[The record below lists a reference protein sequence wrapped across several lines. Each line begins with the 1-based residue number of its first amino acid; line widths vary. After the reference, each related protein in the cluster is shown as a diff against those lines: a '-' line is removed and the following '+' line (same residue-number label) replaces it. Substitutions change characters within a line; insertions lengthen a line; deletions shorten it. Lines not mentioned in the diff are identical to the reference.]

1 MAEGESV
8 KLFVG
13 QVPKHMT
20 ESQLLAMF
28 RELAVVDEVNIIKDK
43 ATRASRGCCFVI
55 CPSRE
60 EADKAVNACH
70 NKKTLPGASSPLQV
84 KYADG
89 ELERLEHKLFVGMLP
104 KNVSDAEVSDLFSEY
119 GTIKDLQI
127 LRGSQQTSKGCAFL
141 KFETKEQALA
151 AIEALN
157 GKHTMEGSTIPLVVK
172 WADTEK
178 ERQARRAQK
187 ALSQASN
194 VQTAD
199 SRQHPSLFGALPM
212 GYMPAYNGYG
222 YQTPGTYGL
231 MPYRLPPLQNQH
243 AFTNLIPP
251 LNQGS
256 AVRGVTPDLSSG
268 MAPRSYAVPPANYVG
283 SAYPAVPGIQY
294 PMTYRQLGSSSGSL
308 SPSTANSQS
317 AASSSVS
324 TSSVGQNEGP
334 PGANLFIYHIPQEFG
349 DDELANA
356 FQRFGRVLSA
366 KVFVDKATG
375 VSKCFGFVSY
385 DTPAA
390 AQNAINMMNGFQL
403 GAFSIMT
410 GKCDPFHC
418 HLDVSEPCLLAKFR
432 ISKISFGVSHDSGP
446 VLKFSIHLASQVHFV
461 GSLCMSTTDRV
472 ICPSFGHRTPLDE
485 KGFPGLAEILR
496 SDPIETEEAVLR
508 LPPLPDCI
516 KSKYRPG

>member
-1 MAEGESV
+1 MAEGQKPRKHSEESV

-20 ESQLLAMF
+20 EAQLMAMF
-28 RELAVVDEVNIIKDK
+28 KDFAIVDEVNIIKDK
-43 ATRASRGCCFVI
+43 TTRASRGCCFVI
-55 CPSRE
+55 CPSRQ
-60 EADKAVNACH
+60 EADKAVTACH

-104 KNVSDAEVSDLFSEY
+104 KNVTDAEVSALFSQY

-141 KFETKEQALA
+141 KYETKEQALS

-157 GKHTMEGSTIPLVVK
+157 GKHKMEGSTVPLVVK

-187 ALSQASN
+187 ALSQASSLPN
-194 VQTAD
+194 AE

-212 GYMPAYNGYG
+212 GYMPPYNGYG
-222 YQTPGTYGL
+222 YQAPGTYGL
-231 MPYRLPPLQNQH
+231 MQYRLPPVQNQH
-243 AFTNLIPP
+243 AFPNMIPS

-256 AVRGVTPDLSSG
+256 ALRGVAPDVSPGLG
-268 MAPRSYAVPPANYVG
+268 PRNYTMSPANYVG
-283 SAYPAVPGIQY
+283 STYGVQY
-294 PMTYRQLGSSSGSL
+294 PMAYAGGIMSSRPLSGSPG
-308 SPSTANSQS
+308 SAPPPNANSPS

-324 TSSVGQNEGP
+324 TSSGSQVEGP

-349 DDELANA
+349 DQELANA
-356 FQRFGRVLSA
+356 FQQFGRVLSA

-385 DTPAA
+385 DSPTA
-390 AQNAINMMNGFQL
+390 AQTAINVMNGCQL
-403 GAFSIMT
+403 G
-410 GKCDPFHC
+410 GKKLKVQLKRDN
-418 HLDVSEPCLLAKFR
+418 KQ
-432 ISKISFGVSHDSGP
+432 SKP
-446 VLKFSIHLASQVHFV
+446 
-461 GSLCMSTTDRV
+461 
-472 ICPSFGHRTPLDE
+472 
-485 KGFPGLAEILR
+485 
-496 SDPIETEEAVLR
+496 
-508 LPPLPDCI
+508 
-516 KSKYRPG
+516 Y